1 MNLEESYIS
10 EIPID
15 HRKTYGQ
22 FYTSQP
28 IANFMVQWLCEKNPK
43 TIYDPAFGM
52 GSFYYASTKSSFEGT
67 FSASEKDKESF
78 CFYKKNGDL
87 SNLDLK
93 HEDYFSNWGKKW
105 DSIVCNPPYLKF
117 QKFFDRKD
125 VFEKIDRALNIKVSG
140 HTNTASAFLLKSI
153 SELNDNGRLAYIMPL
168 EFLNTGYGKVVK
180 KTLLE
185 HGSIKKIIQ
194 VTDEVGAFESVTT
207 TVCIILFEKNFS
219 NQPIVFSRI
228 IDAVNIQVQDIRSVE
243 PSELKPEDKWL
254 SLFTEG
260 GGLDSTTPTGFVP
273 LKIYGKFKRGIAT
286 GANEFFSLNKS
297 KITDLS
303 LKESEVSIC
312 LTKSNQIK
320 SSFFTKHDLENL
332 IESDSPVF
340 VFNPSQDTE
349 HLSKGALGY
358 IQQGVLKEYHG
369 RYLTKNRKK
378 WYSLEKRE
386 PFPILFGV
394 FSRGDYKI
402 IRNETNALSLTC
414 FHGFQ
419 PNQTGKHYIDK
430 IFIFLKSDLGSEALL
445 KHRRKYGGNLNKF
458 EPSDLNSI
466 HLPSPEQ
473 LDLIDEATVQEALK
487 AIRKEEK
494 LKDETNRKLKELY
507 TNQPIA

>member
-10 EIPID
+10 ETPID

-28 IANFMVQWLCEKNPK
+28 IAEFMIQWLCEKDPK

-52 GSFYYASTKSSFEGT
+52 GAFYYASTKISFKGT
-67 FSASEKDKESF
+67 FSASEKDEESF
-78 CFYKKNGDL
+78 CFYKENGDF

-93 HEDYFSNWGKKW
+93 HEDYFSNWNKKW
-105 DSIVCNPPYLKF
+105 DSIICNPPYLKF
-117 QKFFDRKD
+117 QKFFDRKE

-153 SELNDNGRLAYIMPL
+153 SELNGNGRLAYIMPL

-194 VTDEVGAFESVTT
+194 VTDEVGAFETVTT
-207 TVCIILFEKNFS
+207 TVCIILFEKNLS
-219 NQPIVFSRI
+219 SQPIIFSKI
-228 IDAVNIQVQDIRSVE
+228 IDAINIQVQDIRSIE
-243 PSELKPEDKWL
+243 ASQLKPDDKWL
-254 SLFTEG
+254 PFFTEDKD
-260 GGLDSTTPTGFVP
+260 LNFTIPAGFVP
-273 LKIYGKFKRGIAT
+273 LKTYGKFKRGIAT

-297 KITDLS
+297 KITDLK
-303 LKESEVSIC
+303 LIESEVSIC

-332 IESDSPVF
+332 IESESPVF
-340 VFNPSQDTE
+340 VFNPSQDTKQ
-349 HLSKGALGY
+349 LSKGALRY
-358 IQQGVLKEYHG
+358 IQQGVLKEYHN
-369 RYLTKNRKK
+369 RYLTKNRKE
-378 WYSLEKRE
+378 WYALEKRE
-386 PFPILFGV
+386 PFPILFSV

-419 PNQTGKHYIDK
+419 PNQIGKHYIDR
-430 IFIFLKSDLGSEALL
+430 IFIFLKSSLGSEALL

-466 HLPSPEQ
+466 YLPSPEQ
-473 LDLIDEATVQEALK
+473 LDLLDEVTIQKALK
-487 AIRKEEK
+487 DIKKEED
-494 LKDETNRKLKELY
+494 LNEETNKKISELY
-507 TNQPIA
+507 TDQAIA